1 MCGIVGYIGTQAAT
15 EILLAGL
22 EKLEYRGYDS
32 AGIATVLEGEVHC
45 VRAKGKLHN
54 LREKLEAVVNP
65 ACVGIGHT
73 RWATHG
79 KPEEYNAHPHMDTAR
94 RIAVVQ
100 NGIIENYRELRE
112 ELKQRGHEFRS
123 DTDTEVIP
131 HLIADL
137 MAQQAD
143 SSTSNTQQFPFL
155 EAVKQAVGKSDSDTE
170 VIPNLV
176 TELMTQQVHASA
188 SNGQQF
194 PFIEAVRSAVNK
206 AGTETERIPQLIAD
220 LMAQQVPPPASGN
233 HDSRLLEA
241 VRQAVNKLQGAFAIA
256 VISADYPDELIVARQ
271 QAPLTIGF
279 GQGEF
284 FCASDTP
291 ALVPYTRAVLT
302 LENGELARLT
312 PTGVEVYSFA
322 GDRLKKTPRTL
333 SWNPVLVEKQG
344 FKHFMLKEIY
354 EQPGV
359 VRACLEAYFDSDW
372 NPGASQSPIKLDLP
386 DSLYENLEHVQIL
399 ACGTSWHAALV
410 GKYLL
415 EQLAGIPTMVQYAS
429 EFRYAPAPLTAN
441 TLTIGVTQ
449 SGETADT
456 LAALEMEKRRRY
468 GKSAE
473 YQPRLLGITNRRES
487 SLAHLVPNIIET
499 HAGIEIG
506 VAATK
511 TFVAQLMA
519 FYCLA
524 LDLAYRR
531 SMLSASR
538 LEELL
543 VGLRQLPALVEIILE
558 SQEKYIEQLTHTFA
572 ETKDFIFLGRGI
584 NFPIALEGALKL
596 KEISYIHA
604 EGYPAGEMKHG
615 PIALL
620 DAKVPVVAIAMPGSV
635 YEKVLSNA
643 QEAKARDARLIGVTP
658 LSDREAA
665 DTFDDLIPVPSV
677 EELLSP
683 ILTVIPLQLL
693 AYHIAARRGLDV
705 DQPRNLAK
713 SVTVE

>member
-1 MCGIVGYIGTQAAT
+1 MCGIVGYIGTQPAT
-15 EILLAGL
+15 DILLAGL

-32 AGIATVLEGEVHC
+32 AGIATILAGDVHC
-45 VRAKGKLHN
+45 VRAKGKLLN
-54 LREKLEAVVNP
+54 LRSKLEKIENP
-65 ACVGIGHT
+65 AQIGIGHT

-79 KPEEYNAHPHMDTAR
+79 KPEEYNAHPHLDTAL

-112 ELKQRGHEFRS
+112 QLKALGHEFRS
-123 DTDTEVIP
+123 ETDTEVIP
-131 HLIADL
+131 HLIAECL
-137 MAQQAD
+137 KH
-143 SSTSNTQQFPFL
+143 SPENPLSPSVFL
-155 EAVKQAVGKSDSDTE
+155 DAVQEAVSK
-170 VIPNLV
+170 
-176 TELMTQQVHASA
+176 
-188 SNGQQF
+188 
-194 PFIEAVRSAVNK
+194 
-206 AGTETERIPQLIAD
+206 
-220 LMAQQVPPPASGN
+220 
-233 HDSRLLEA
+233 LE
-241 VRQAVNKLQGAFAIA
+241 GAYAIA
-256 VISADYPDELIVARQ
+256 AISADYPDELIVVRQ
-271 QAPLTIGF
+271 QAPLVIGF

-291 ALVPYTRAVLT
+291 AIAPYTRAVLS
-302 LENGELARLT
+302 LENGEIARLT
-312 PTGVEVYSFA
+312 PLGVEVYNFA
-322 GDRLKKTPRTL
+322 GNRLKKHPRTL
-333 SWNPVLVEKQG
+333 NWNPIMVEKQG

-359 VRACLEAYFDSDW
+359 VRDCLEAYF
-372 NPGASQSPIKLDLP
+372 PASSETPVNLGLPADFYADL
-386 DSLYENLEHVQIL
+386 EQIQIV

-415 EQLAGIPTMVQYAS
+415 EQLAGIPTQVQYAS
-429 EFRYAPAPLTAN
+429 EFRYAPSPLTPH

-456 LAALEMEKRRRY
+456 LAALSMEKDRRQ
-468 GKSAE
+468 GKEAK
-473 YQPRLLGITNRRES
+473 YQVRLLGITNRPES
-487 SLAHLVPNIIET
+487 SLGNMVANIINT
-499 HAGIEIG
+499 HGGIEIG

-519 FYCLA
+519 FYALA

-531 SMLSASR
+531 QEISDSR
-538 LEELL
+538 FEEILT
-543 VGLRQLPALVEIILE
+543 GLRQLPGEIEAILE
-558 SQEKYIEQLTHTFA
+558 TQELYIEHLVHDFS
-572 ETKDFIFLGRGI
+572 ETKDFIFIGRGI

-620 DAKVPVVAIAMPGSV
+620 DVKVPVVAIAVPGSV
-635 YEKVLSNA
+635 YEKVISNA
-643 QEAKARDARLIGVTP
+643 QEAKARDSRLIGITSVK
-658 LSDREAA
+658 DGEAA
-665 DTFDDLIPVPSV
+665 EIFNDLIPVSEV
-677 EELLSP
+677 EEILSP

>member
-15 EILLAGL
+15 DILMAGL

-32 AGIATVLEGEVHC
+32 AGVATVWESEIHC

-54 LREKLEAVVNP
+54 LREKLEQIESP
-65 ACVGIGHT
+65 ARIGIGHT

-79 KPEEYNAHPHMDTAR
+79 KPAEYNAHPHTDTAR
-94 RIAVVQ
+94 RIAVVL
-100 NGIIENYRELRE
+100 NGIVENYRELRE

-123 DTDTEVIP
+123 ETDAEVIP
-131 HLIADL
+131 HLIAE
-137 MAQQAD
+137 
-143 SSTSNTQQFPFL
+143 FL
-155 EAVKQAVGKSDSDTE
+155 AKTP
-170 VIPNLV
+170 I
-176 TELMTQQVHASA
+176 
-188 SNGQQF
+188 
-194 PFIEAVRSAVNK
+194 
-206 AGTETERIPQLIAD
+206 
-220 LMAQQVPPPASGN
+220 PASQ
-233 HDSRLLEA
+233 HISPLLEA
-241 VRQAVNKLQGAFAIA
+241 VRGAVNRLEGAFAIA

-271 QAPLTIGF
+271 QAPITIGF

-291 ALVPYTRAVLT
+291 ALIPHTRAVLT

-312 PTGVEVYSFA
+312 PLGVEVYSFA
-322 GDRLKKTPRTL
+322 GDRLKKAPRTL
-333 SWNPVLVEKQG
+333 SWNPIMVEKQG
-344 FKHFMLKEIY
+344 FRHFMLKEIY

-359 VRACLEAYFDSDW
+359 VRTCLEAYLNSNW
-372 NPGASQSPIKLDLP
+372 SAEANSVETNGGAPTSGKPVELGIPI
-386 DSLYENLEHVQIL
+386 SLYENLEQIQII
-399 ACGTSWHAALV
+399 ACGTSWHASLV

-429 EFRYAPAPLTAN
+429 EFRYAPTPLTGN

-456 LAALEMEKRRRY
+456 LAALDMEKRRRS
-468 GKSAE
+468 KLESK
-473 YQPRLLGITNRRES
+473 YQPRLLGITNRSES
-487 SLAHLVPNIIET
+487 SLGHMVSDLIET

-511 TFVAQLMA
+511 TFVTQLVA

-524 LDLAYRR
+524 IDLAYQRQTIPP
-531 SMLSASR
+531 SR
-538 LEELL
+538 IEEILL
-543 VGLRQLPALVEIILE
+543 GLRQLPAQIELILE
-558 SQEKYIEQLTHTFA
+558 SQERYIEELAHNFA
-572 ETKDFIFLGRGI
+572 ETQDFIFIGRGI

-620 DAKVPVVAIAMPGSV
+620 DAKVPVVAIAMPGTV
-635 YEKVLSNA
+635 YEKVLSNV

-658 LSDREAA
+658 MNDHEAA
-665 DTFDDLIPVPSV
+665 ETFDDLLPVPVV

>member
-15 EILLAGL
+15 EILMAGL

-32 AGIATVLEGEVHC
+32 AGIATVLEGDIHC
-45 VRAKGKLHN
+45 VRAKGKLYN
-54 LREKLEAVVNP
+54 LREKLEREVNP
-65 ACVGIGHT
+65 SQIGIGHT

-79 KPEEYNAHPHMDTAR
+79 KPEEYNAHPHMDAGKR
-94 RIAVVQ
+94 VAVVQ

-112 ELKQRGHEFRS
+112 ELKERGHEFSS

-131 HLIADL
+131 HLIAEFL
-137 MAQQAD
+137 PNPPVHNPQPP
-143 SSTSNTQQFPFL
+143 TPFL
-155 EAVKQAVGKSDSDTE
+155 EAV
-170 VIPNLV
+170 LY
-176 TELMTQQVHASA
+176 
-188 SNGQQF
+188 
-194 PFIEAVRSAVNK
+194 
-206 AGTETERIPQLIAD
+206 
-220 LMAQQVPPPASGN
+220 
-233 HDSRLLEA
+233 
-241 VRQAVNKLQGAFAIA
+241 AVNKLKGAFAIA
-256 VISADYPDELIVARQ
+256 VICADYPDELIVARQ
-271 QAPLTIGF
+271 QAPLAIGF

-291 ALVPYTRAVLT
+291 ALVPHTTAVLT

-312 PTGVEVYSFA
+312 PLGVEVYNFEGA
-322 GDRLKKTPRTL
+322 RLKKAPRTL

-344 FKHFMLKEIY
+344 FRHFMLKEIY

-359 VRACLEAYFDSDW
+359 VRTCLETYLNHNWDSAD
-372 NPGASQSPIKLDLP
+372 AAQSPINLSLPPELYADL
-386 DSLYENLEHVQIL
+386 EQIQIL
-399 ACGTSWHAALV
+399 ACGTSWHAGLV

-456 LAALEMEKRRRY
+456 LAALEMEKRRRFGQLPKY
-468 GKSAE
+468 EA
-473 YQPRLLGITNRRES
+473 RLLGITNRPES
-487 SLAHLVPNIIET
+487 SLTQLVDQIIDT

-511 TFVAQLMA
+511 TFVSQLMA

-524 LDLAYRR
+524 VDLAWRR
-531 SMLSASR
+531 QTVTATR
-538 LEELL
+538 LEEILA
-543 VGLRQLPALVEIILE
+543 GLRQLPAQIELILE
-558 SQEKYIEQLTHTFA
+558 SQERYIEELAHNFA
-572 ETKDFIFLGRGI
+572 ETQDFIFLGRGI

-620 DAKVPVVAIAMPGSV
+620 DAKVPVVAIAMPGNV

-658 LSDREAA
+658 MNDQEAA
-665 DTFDDLIPVPSV
+665 ETFDDLLPVPVV

-683 ILTVIPLQLL
+683 ILSVIPLQLL

>member
-1 MCGIVGYIGTQAAT
+1 MCGIVGYIGTQTAT
-15 EILLAGL
+15 EILLSGL

-32 AGIATVLEGEVHC
+32 AGIATIWEGEVNC

-54 LREKLEAVVNP
+54 LRSKLEQVETP
-65 ACVGIGHT
+65 AQIGIGHT

-79 KPEEYNAHPHMDTAR
+79 KPEEYNAHPHMDAAL
-94 RIAVVQ
+94 RIAVVV
-100 NGIIENYRELRE
+100 NGIIENYSELRE
-112 ELKQRGHEFRS
+112 ELKQKGYQFRS
-123 DTDTEVIP
+123 DTDVEVIP
-131 HLIADL
+131 HLIADFL
-137 MAQQAD
+137 KNSPT
-143 SSTSNTQQFPFL
+143 SSLPYSPSPFL
-155 EAVKQAVGKSDSDTE
+155 EAVRHT
-170 VIPNLV
+170 V
-176 TELMTQQVHASA
+176 T
-188 SNGQQF
+188 
-194 PFIEAVRSAVNK
+194 
-206 AGTETERIPQLIAD
+206 
-220 LMAQQVPPPASGN
+220 
-233 HDSRLLEA
+233 
-241 VRQAVNKLQGAFAIA
+241 KLKGAFAVALIC
-256 VISADYPDELIVARQ
+256 ADYPDELIVVRQ
-271 QAPLTIGF
+271 QAPIVIGF

-291 ALVPYTRAVLT
+291 AIISHTRAVLP

-312 PTGVEVYSFA
+312 PLGVEIYNFA
-322 GDRLKKTPRTL
+322 GERLKKQPRL
-333 SWNPVLVEKQG
+333 LNLNPMMVEKQG

-359 VRACLEAYFDSDW
+359 VRACLDAYFNHNWSAGDSV
-372 NPGASQSPIKLDLP
+372 NSPIKLGLPAQIYADL
-386 DSLYENLEHVQIL
+386 EQIQIV

-415 EQLAGIPTMVQYAS
+415 EQLAGVPTQVHYAS
-429 EFRYAPAPLTAN
+429 EYRYAPSPLTSN

-456 LAALEMEKRRRY
+456 LAALAMEKERRQD
-468 GKSAE
+468 KE
-473 YQPRLLGITNRRES
+473 PKYQARLLGITNRPES
-487 SLAHLVPNIIET
+487 TLGHMVSQIINT
-499 HAGIEIG
+499 LAGIEIG

-519 FYCLA
+519 FYALA
-524 LDLAYRR
+524 LDLAYLRQTI
-531 SMLSASR
+531 SSTK
-538 LEELL
+538 LEEMIN
-543 VGLRQLPALVEIILE
+543 GLRQIPGEIEATLE
-558 SQEKYIEQLTHTFA
+558 KQEHYIEQLAHDFA

-620 DAKVPVVAIAMPGSV
+620 DAKVPVVAIAMPGNV
-635 YEKVLSNA
+635 YEKVLSNS
-643 QEAKARDARLIGVTP
+643 QEAKARDSRLIGVTP
-658 LSDREAA
+658 VNNGEAA
-665 DTFDDLIPVPSV
+665 ETFNDRIPVANV
-677 EELLSP
+677 DELLSP

>member
-15 EILLAGL
+15 DILLAGL

-32 AGIATVLEGEVHC
+32 AGIATIWEGDVHC
-45 VRAKGKLHN
+45 VRAKGKLLN
-54 LREKLEAVVNP
+54 LRSKLEQIETP
-65 ACVGIGHT
+65 AQIGIGHT

-79 KPEEYNAHPHMDTAR
+79 KPEEYNAHPHMDTAL

-112 ELKQRGHEFRS
+112 HLKGLGHEFRS
-123 DTDTEVIP
+123 ETDTEVIP
-131 HLIADL
+131 HLIAECL
-137 MAQQAD
+137 KHYSKTTVSA
-143 SSTSNTQQFPFL
+143 SIFL
-155 EAVKQAVGKSDSDTE
+155 EAVR
-170 VIPNLV
+170 
-176 TELMTQQVHASA
+176 
-188 SNGQQF
+188 
-194 PFIEAVRSAVNK
+194 EAVSK
-206 AGTETERIPQLIAD
+206 
-220 LMAQQVPPPASGN
+220 
-233 HDSRLLEA
+233 LE
-241 VRQAVNKLQGAFAIA
+241 GAFAVAAIC
-256 VISADYPDELIVARQ
+256 ADYPDELIVVRQ
-271 QAPLTIGF
+271 QAPLVIGF

-291 ALVPYTRAVLT
+291 AIVPYTRAVLT
-302 LENGELARLT
+302 LENGEIARLT
-312 PTGVEVYSFA
+312 PLGVEVYNFA
-322 GDRLKKTPRTL
+322 GHRLKKHPRTL
-333 SWNPVLVEKQG
+333 NWNPIMVEKQG

-359 VRACLEAYFDSDW
+359 VRACLEAYF
-372 NPGASQSPIKLDLP
+372 PASAETPVTLGLPEEFYADL
-386 DSLYENLEHVQIL
+386 EQIQIV

-415 EQLAGIPTMVQYAS
+415 EQLAEIPTQVQYAS
-429 EFRYAPAPLTAN
+429 EFRYAPSPLTAN

-456 LAALEMEKRRRY
+456 LAALSMEKERRQ
-468 GKSAE
+468 GKEAK
-473 YQPRLLGITNRRES
+473 YQARLLGITNRPES
-487 SLAHLVPNIIET
+487 TLGQMVGNIINT
-499 HAGIEIG
+499 HGGIEIG

-511 TFVAQLMA
+511 TFIAQLMA
-519 FYCLA
+519 FYGLA

-531 SMLSASR
+531 QTITAER
-538 LEELL
+538 LTEIIT
-543 VGLRQLPALVEIILE
+543 GLRQLPAEIEAILE
-558 SQEKYIEQLTHTFA
+558 TQERYIEQLVHDFA
-572 ETKDFIFLGRGI
+572 ETKDFIFIGRGI

-635 YEKVLSNA
+635 YEKVISNA
-643 QEAKARDARLIGVTP
+643 QEAKARDSRLIGVT
-658 LSDREAA
+658 SVNDGEAA
-665 DTFDDLIPVPSV
+665 EIFNDLIPVAEV

>member
-1 MCGIVGYIGTQAAT
+1 MCGIVGYIGSQNASG
-15 EILLAGL
+15 ILLEGL
-22 EKLEYRGYDS
+22 RKLEYRGYDS
-32 AGIATVLEGEVHC
+32 AGIAAVWQGEIHR
-45 VRAKGKLHN
+45 VRAKGKLQN
-54 LREKLEAVVNP
+54 LQEKLADWQIP
-65 ACVGIGHT
+65 APLGIGHT

-79 KPEEYNAHPHMDTAR
+79 KPEEHNAHPHTDATG

-100 NGIIENYRELRE
+100 NGIVENYRELRE
-112 ELKQRGHEFRS
+112 TLKAKGYTFYSE
-123 DTDTEVIP
+123 T
-131 HLIADL
+131 
-137 MAQQAD
+137 
-143 SSTSNTQQFPFL
+143 
-155 EAVKQAVGKSDSDTE
+155 DTE

-176 TELMTQQVHASA
+176 AECLKQQTQ
-188 SNGQQF
+188 
-194 PFIEAVRSAVNK
+194 
-206 AGTETERIPQLIAD
+206 
-220 LMAQQVPPPASGN
+220 SG
-233 HDSRLLEA
+233 SGSLLAA
-241 VRQAVNKLQGAFAIA
+241 VRQAVNQLHGAFALA
-256 VISADYPDELIVARQ
+256 VVSADAPDELIAVRQ
-271 QAPLTIGF
+271 QAPLSVGF
-279 GQGEF
+279 GRGEA

-291 ALVPYTRAVLT
+291 AMVAYTRTVLT
-302 LENGELARLT
+302 LENGEIARLT
-312 PTGVEVYSFA
+312 TTGVEVYSFA
-322 GDRLKKTPRTL
+322 GDRLRKSPRTL
-333 SWNPVLVEKQG
+333 DWNPISVEKQG

-359 VRACLEAYFDSDW
+359 VRAGLEAYLDSDW
-372 NPGASQSPIKLDLP
+372 TAQSSQSPIHLGLP
-386 DSLYENLEHVQIL
+386 DSFYPDLEQIQIL

-410 GKYLL
+410 GKHLL
-415 EQLAGIPTMVQYAS
+415 EQLAEIPTQVDYAS
-429 EFRYAPAPLTAN
+429 EFRYAPTPLTPH

-456 LAALEMEKRRRY
+456 LSALDMEKRRRADMG
-468 GKSAE
+468 GKFA
-473 YQPRLLGITNRRES
+473 PKLLGITNRMDSTIAQVADYLLNTR
-487 SLAHLVPNIIET
+487 
-499 HAGIEIG
+499 AGIEIG

-511 TFVAQLMA
+511 TFTAQLVA

-531 SMLSASR
+531 QTLSPER
-538 LEELL
+538 IEQIL
-543 VGLRQLPALVEIILE
+543 VELRQLPAQIESILE
-558 SQEKYIEQLTHTFA
+558 VQERYVEQLAHQFE
-572 ETKDFIFLGRGI
+572 ETQDFIFIGRGI

-620 DAKVPVVAIAMPGSV
+620 DAKVPVVAIAMPGLV

-658 LSDREAA
+658 MDDAEAA
-665 DTFDDLIPVPSV
+665 EVFDDLLPVPEV

-683 ILTVIPLQLL
+683 LLTVIPLQFL

>member
-15 EILLAGL
+15 NILLAGL

-32 AGIATVLEGEVHC
+32 AGIATVLEGKIHR

-54 LREKLEAVVNP
+54 LREKLEREVNP
-65 ACVGIGHT
+65 SQIGIGHT

-79 KPEEYNAHPHMDTAR
+79 KPEEYNAHPHTDSSGR
-94 RIAVVQ
+94 LAVIQ

-112 ELKQRGHEFRS
+112 ELKQRGYQFHS
-123 DTDTEVIP
+123 DTDTEVLSN
-131 HLIADL
+131 LIADCL
-137 MAQQAD
+137 G
-143 SSTSNTQQFPFL
+143 S
-155 EAVKQAVGKSDSDTE
+155 
-170 VIPNLV
+170 
-176 TELMTQQVHASA
+176 SA
-188 SNGQQF
+188 SDD
-194 PFIEAVRSAVNK
+194 PS
-206 AGTETERIPQLIAD
+206 P
-220 LMAQQVPPPASGN
+220 
-233 HDSRLLEA
+233 LLSA
-241 VRQAVNKLQGAFAIA
+241 VRQAVNKLQGASAIA
-256 VISADYPDELIVARQ
+256 VICAQYPDEIIVARQ
-271 QAPLTIGF
+271 QAPLSIGF

-284 FCASDTP
+284 FCASDTT
-291 ALVPYTRAVLT
+291 ALVPHTNAVLT
-302 LENGELARLT
+302 LDNGELARLT
-312 PTGVEVYSFA
+312 HDGVEVYNFE
-322 GDRLKKTPRTL
+322 GTRLKKAPRTL
-333 SWNPVLVEKQG
+333 NWNPVLVEKQG
-344 FKHFMLKEIY
+344 FRHFMLKEIY

-359 VRACLEAYFDSDW
+359 VRTCLEAYINDKWQQQDK
-372 NPGASQSPIKLDLP
+372 SQLPINLGLTPQIYTDL
-386 DSLYENLEHVQIL
+386 EQIQIL
-399 ACGTSWHAALV
+399 ACGTSWHASLV

-415 EQLAGIPTMVQYAS
+415 EQLAGIPTMVQYSS
-429 EFRYAPAPLTAN
+429 EFRYAPAPLTPN

-456 LAALEMEKRRRY
+456 LAALEMEKRRRF
-468 GKSAE
+468 GQLPK
-473 YQPRLLGITNRRES
+473 YQPRLLGITNRAES
-487 SLAHLVPNIIET
+487 SLAPLVDHLIET

-511 TFVAQLMA
+511 TFVSQLVA

-524 LDLAYRR
+524 LDLAWQRQT
-531 SMLSASR
+531 LTASR
-538 LEELL
+538 MEEIL
-543 VGLRQLPALVEIILE
+543 VGLRQLPAQIEMILE
-558 SQEKYIEQLTHTFA
+558 SQERYIEELAHSFA
-572 ETKDFIFLGRGI
+572 ETHDFIFLGRGI

-620 DAKVPVVAIAMPGSV
+620 DAKVPVVAIAMRGNV

-658 LSDREAA
+658 MDDPDAA
-665 DTFDDLIPVPSV
+665 ETFDDLLPVPAV

>member
-1 MCGIVGYIGTQAAT
+1 MCGIVGYIGTQAASS
-15 EILLAGL
+15 ILLEGL
-22 EKLEYRGYDS
+22 RKLEYRGYDS
-32 AGIATVLEGEVHC
+32 AGIATVLEGEIHC

-54 LREKLEAVVNP
+54 LESKLAGEDNP
-65 ACVGIGHT
+65 ARVGIAHT

-79 KPEEYNAHPHMDTAR
+79 KPEEYNAHPHTDTAK
-94 RIAVVQ
+94 RIAVIQ

-112 ELKQRGHEFRS
+112 ELKERGCQFRS

-131 HLIADL
+131 HLIAEVL
-137 MAQQAD
+137 QQAE
-143 SSTSNTQQFPFL
+143 SMEASPLVSIEPSPFL
-155 EAVKQAVGKSDSDTE
+155 EAVR
-170 VIPNLV
+170 
-176 TELMTQQVHASA
+176 QV
-188 SNGQQF
+188 
-194 PFIEAVRSAVNK
+194 VN
-206 AGTETERIPQLIAD
+206 
-220 LMAQQVPPPASGN
+220 
-233 HDSRLLEA
+233 RLE
-241 VRQAVNKLQGAFAIA
+241 GAFAIA

-271 QAPLTIGF
+271 QAPVVIGF

-284 FCASDTP
+284 YCASDTP
-291 ALVPYTRAVLT
+291 AIVPYTRAVLT
-302 LENGELARLT
+302 LDNGELARMT
-312 PTGVEVYSFA
+312 PLGVEVYSFE
-322 GDRLKKTPRTL
+322 GQRLKKTPRTL
-333 SWNPVLVEKQG
+333 NWNPVMVEKQG

-359 VRACLEAYFDSDW
+359 VRSCLENYIDSHWTAADHRH
-372 NPGASQSPIKLDLP
+372 SPIRLNLSADLYA
-386 DSLYENLEHVQIL
+386 DLQQIQIV

-415 EQLAGIPTMVQYAS
+415 EQLAELPTSVQYAS
-429 EFRYAPAPLTAN
+429 EFRYAPSPLTPN

-456 LAALEMEKRRRY
+456 LAALAMEKQRRS
-468 GKSAE
+468 GHASEFQA
-473 YQPRLLGITNRRES
+473 RLLGITNRPES
-487 SLAHLVPNIIET
+487 SLGDLVPHIIDT

-524 LDLAYRR
+524 IDLAQQRQVI
-531 SMLSASR
+531 APAQ
-538 LEELL
+538 LEQLL
-543 VGLRQLPALVEIILE
+543 AGLQQLPAQIEAVLE
-558 SQEKYIEQLTHTFA
+558 SQERYIEQLAHDFA
-572 ETKDFIFLGRGI
+572 ETQDFIFLGRGI

-620 DAKVPVVAIAMPGSV
+620 DAKVPVVAIAMPGTV
-635 YEKVLSNA
+635 FEKVLSNA

-658 LSDREAA
+658 MDEHEAA
-665 DTFDDLIPVPSV
+665 ETFDTVIPVPHV
-677 EELLSP
+677 DELLSP
-683 ILTVIPLQLL
+683 IVTVIPLQLL

>member
-1 MCGIVGYIGTQAAT
+1 M
-15 EILLAGL
+15 
-22 EKLEYRGYDS
+22 
-32 AGIATVLEGEVHC
+32 
-45 VRAKGKLHN
+45 
-54 LREKLEAVVNP
+54 
-65 ACVGIGHT
+65 
-73 RWATHG
+73 
-79 KPEEYNAHPHMDTAR
+79 
-94 RIAVVQ
+94 VQ

-112 ELKQRGHEFRS
+112 ELKQQGHK
-123 DTDTEVIP
+123 
-131 HLIADL
+131 
-137 MAQQAD
+137 
-143 SSTSNTQQFPFL
+143 FL
-155 EAVKQAVGKSDSDTE
+155 SETDTE
-170 VIPNLV
+170 VIPNLIAEYLPNSP
-176 TELMTQQVHASA
+176 TPYFQH
-188 SNGQQF
+188 
-194 PFIEAVRSAVNK
+194 
-206 AGTETERIPQLIAD
+206 ETP
-220 LMAQQVPPPASGN
+220 
-233 HDSRLLEA
+233 LLEA
-241 VRQAVNKLQGAFAIA
+241 VLKAVNRLEGAFALA
-256 VISADYPDELIVARQ
+256 VICADYTDELIVVRQ

-291 ALVPYTRAVLT
+291 ALVPHTSAVLS

-312 PTGVEVYSFA
+312 PLGVEIYNFEGA
-322 GDRLKKTPRTL
+322 RLKKMPRTL
-333 SWNPVLVEKQG
+333 SLTPGQVEKQG
-344 FKHFMLKEIY
+344 FRHFMLKEIY

-359 VRACLEAYFDSDW
+359 VRTCLDTYFNSNW
-372 NPGASQSPIKLDLP
+372 YPVSTEEEREVAGSQHPISHHQSPIQLGIP
-386 DSLYENLEHVQIL
+386 DSLYENLEHIQIL
-399 ACGTSWHAALV
+399 ACGTSWHASLI

-429 EFRYAPAPLTAN
+429 EFRYAPTPLTKN

-456 LAALEMEKRRRY
+456 LAALDMEKRRRE
-468 GKSAE
+468 GLEPE
-473 YQPRLLGITNRRES
+473 YQPRLLGITNRPES
-487 SLAHLVPNIIET
+487 TLGQMISQVIET
-499 HAGIEIG
+499 HAGIEVG

-511 TFVAQLMA
+511 TFVTQLVV

-524 LDLAYRR
+524 LDLAARR
-531 SMLSASR
+531 QTLTMSR
-538 LEELL
+538 IQEIIA
-543 VGLRQLPALVEIILE
+543 GLRQLPAE
-558 SQEKYIEQLTHTFA
+558 IEQLLEKQDHHIEELAHEFA
-572 ETKDFIFLGRGI
+572 ETQDFIFLGRGI

-658 LSDREAA
+658 MNEQEVAE
-665 DTFDDLIPVPSV
+665 TFDDLLSVPKV

-683 ILTVIPLQLL
+683 ILAVIPLQIL